1 MTNETADIGLIGLA
15 VMGQNLVLNMADHG
29 YRVAVYNRTSSKVDE
44 FLAGEA
50 KGKTVIGASSISDFV
65 AVLKRPRKVMIMVKA
80 GTPVDDVIEELIP
93 HLEKG
98 DIIIDGGNSF
108 FKDTVRRGKALEE
121 KGLRYI
127 GAGVSGGEEGAR
139 HGPSIMPGGSVSAW
153 PEVKE
158 IFQSIAAKV
167 GPTQDIPCCEWVG
180 VDGAGHYVKM
190 IHNGIEYGDMELIA
204 ESYFLMKKL
213 LDMSPDQMQKVFQEW
228 NTGVLDSYLI
238 KITADILGKKDS
250 KTGTYLID
258 LILDKAGQKGTGA
271 QTSQNAFELG
281 VVAPT
286 LIEAVLARSMS
297 ALKEER
303 IVAHETLGAPQVA
316 VPTLSKDGFLTQI
329 HGALYAS
336 KIISYAQGFQLLRAA
351 SKEYGWDLDYGRI
364 AFVWRGGCIIRAQFL
379 EEIKRA
385 YDATPDV
392 PNLLLTPYFSR
403 ALQENEKHL
412 RAVVCAAYQAG
423 VPIPAFA
430 SALTYVDAYRSDVL
444 PANMIQAQR
453 DYFGAHTYE
462 RIDMPGT
469 FHTEWIEK

>member
-1 MTNETADIGLIGLA
+1 MIKKTADIGLIGLA

-29 YRVAVYNRTSSKVDE
+29 YTVVVYNRTISKVEE
-44 FLAGEA
+44 FLSGEA
-50 KGKTVIGASSISDFV
+50 KGKSVLGSSTIADFV
-65 AVLKRPRKVMIMVKA
+65 SSLKRPRKIMMMVKA
-80 GTPVDDVIEELIP
+80 GSPVDEVIEELIP
-93 HLEKG
+93 YLEKG
-98 DIIIDGGNSF
+98 DIIIDGGNAF
-108 FKDTVRRGKALEE
+108 FKDTIRRVKYIEE
-121 KGLRYI
+121 KGFRYI
-127 GAGVSGGEEGAR
+127 GTGVSGGEEGAR

-158 IFQSIAAKV
+158 LLQSISAKV
-167 GPTQDIPCCEWVG
+167 GPQNDIPCCEWVG
-180 VDGAGHYVKM
+180 ADGAGHYVKT
-190 IHNGIEYGDMELIA
+190 IHNGIEYADMELIA

-213 LDMSPDQMQKVFQEW
+213 LGMSPDTMKNVFQEW

-238 KITADILGKKDS
+238 QITADILGKKDHD
-250 KTGTYLID
+250 TGNYLID
-258 LILDKAGQKGTGA
+258 VILDKAGQKGTGTW
-271 QTSQNAFELG
+271 TSQSAFELG

-303 IVAHETLGAPQVA
+303 IVAHQTLGISQAA
-316 VPTLSKDGFLTQI
+316 APTLSKDEFLTQI
-329 HGALYAS
+329 HGALYAA

-364 AFVWRGGCIIRAQFL
+364 AYLWRGGCIIRARFL

-392 PNLLLTPYFSR
+392 VNLLLTPYFSR
-403 ALQENEKHL
+403 ALQENEAHL

-423 VPIPAFA
+423 VSIPAFA
-430 SALTYVDAYRSDVL
+430 SALTYIDAYRSDVL
-444 PANMIQAQR
+444 SATMIQAQR

-462 RIDMPGT
+462 RTDKPGT
-469 FHTEWIEK
+469 FHTEWTKE